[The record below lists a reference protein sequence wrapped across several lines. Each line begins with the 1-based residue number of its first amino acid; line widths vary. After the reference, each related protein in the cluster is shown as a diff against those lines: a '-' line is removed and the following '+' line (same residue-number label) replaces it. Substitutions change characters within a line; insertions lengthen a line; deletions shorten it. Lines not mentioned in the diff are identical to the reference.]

1 MKMLLKTLD
10 ERFIHNRYLLKVLI
24 NIMFI
29 IFNNYMEDILLKPV
43 FVIMF
48 NKLILFLR
56 VRLYIFLSIL
66 LIIN

>member
-1 MKMLLKTLD
+1 MLLKTLD